1 MNIKN
6 LRRLYHIIHT
16 FLRYGID
23 EVIPDIPLTRGIRC
37 GRKSL
42 FWVKNQYPN
51 EPFGVRLRLALQEL
65 GPVWIKLGQMLSTRR
80 DLFEPELADQ
90 LALLQDSVE
99 AFDGKLAR
107 RLIEEALGDKLEKW
121 FDDFDE
127 TALAS
132 ASIAQVHIAKFNQN
146 QPLAGKEV
154 VLKVLRPEMDCV
166 IKDDLALMYRLAS
179 WIPRLNKE
187 GRRLRPVEVVRE
199 YEKTL
204 LDELD
209 LRKEMANAIRL
220 RNNFENSEMLY
231 VPEMYQDFCHKNVI
245 VMERIY
251 GIPVANI
258 DELKAN
264 GTDMKLLAERG
275 VQVFFTQVFRDSFFH
290 ADMHPGNIFV
300 NPNHPENPQYIG
312 IDCGIVGTL
321 NQNDKR
327 YLAESFV
334 AFFNRDYRRVA
345 LMHVESGWT
354 PSDTDIDAFEEA
366 FREVCEPIFAKPLS
380 EISFGHVLLNLFTVA
395 RKFNMEVQPQ
405 LVLLQKTLLY
415 IEGLGRQVYPQLDL
429 WQTAKPFL
437 QDWLNEQVGFKAMWR
452 DLKQRAPQFREH
464 FAEFPEAM
472 FQALQQQKQINF
484 RLNEIN
490 QSLKAQR
497 NNTGFSRLMILGIA
511 IAGTFWKFETLPLWV
526 SVPLLVIEFRI
537 LIWCMSFSNNS
548 YS

>member
-6 LRRLYHIIHT
+6 LNRFYHIIRT

-23 EVIPDIPLTRGIRC
+23 EAMPNIPFTRKMRL
-37 GRKSL
+37 GRKVL
-42 FWVKNQYPN
+42 FWVKNQHN
-51 EPFGVRLRLALQEL
+51 EKPYGVRLRLALQEL
-65 GPVWIKLGQMLSTRR
+65 GPVWIKLGQMLATRR
-80 DLFEPELADQ
+80 DLFAPELADQ
-90 LALLQDSVE
+90 LALLQDNVE
-99 AFDGKLAR
+99 PFDGNVAR
-107 RLIEEALGDKLEKW
+107 KIIEQALGAPLETW
-121 FDDFDE
+121 FDDFNE

-132 ASIAQVHIAKFNQN
+132 ASIAQVHTAKFNQN

-154 VLKVLRPEMDCV
+154 VLKVIRPGIEPV
-166 IKDDLALMYRLAS
+166 IKADLALMYKIAQL
-179 WIPRLNKE
+179 IPKLSNDGK
-187 GRRLRPVEVVRE
+187 RLRAVEVVRE
-199 YEKTL
+199 YEKTI

-209 LRKEMANAIRL
+209 LRKEMHNAIRL
-220 RNNFENSEMLY
+220 RANFENSEMLY

-251 GIPVANI
+251 GIPVSNI
-258 DELKAN
+258 AELKAN

-290 ADMHPGNIFV
+290 ADMHAGNIFV

-321 NQNDKR
+321 NHNDKR
-327 YLAESFV
+327 YLAENFV

-354 PSDTDIDAFEEA
+354 PPDTDIDKFEQA

-380 EISFGHVLLNLFTVA
+380 EISFGQVLLNLFNVA
-395 RKFNMEVQPQ
+395 RDFNMEVQPQ

-437 QDWLNEQVGFKAMWR
+437 QNWLDEQVGVKAMIR
-452 DLKQRAPQFREH
+452 DIKQRLPQYREY
-464 FAEFPEAM
+464 FAEFPEAL
-472 FQALQQQKQINF
+472 FKALQQQKQINF
-484 RLNEIN
+484 RLAEIN
-490 QSLKAQR
+490 ESLKAQHLNANR
-497 NNTGFSRLMILGIA
+497 RFIVLSLSA
-511 IAGTFWKFETLPLWV
+511 IVIFGTFWKFESLPIWL
-526 SVPLLVIEFRI
+526 SVPLLTLFPLLLI
-537 LIWCMSFSNNS
+537 LTQRK
-548 YS
+548 

>member
-6 LRRLYHIIHT
+6 LRRLYRIIQT

-23 EVIPDIPLTRGIRC
+23 EAIPDVLFTRGLRI
-37 GRKSL
+37 GRKCL
-42 FWVKNQYPN
+42 FWVKNRYP
-51 EPFGVRLRLALQEL
+51 EQPLGVRLRLALQEL

-80 DLFEPELADQ
+80 DLFEPALADQ
-90 LALLQDSVE
+90 LALLQDSV
-99 AFDGKLAR
+99 APFDGKLAR
-107 RLIEEALGDKLEKW
+107 QIIEQALGGKLEQW
-121 FDDFDE
+121 FSEFDE

-132 ASIAQVHIAKFNQN
+132 ASIAQVHTAKFAQD
-146 QPLAGKEV
+146 QALGGQEV
-154 VLKVLRPEMDCV
+154 VLKVIRPDIEPV
-166 IKDDLALMYRLAS
+166 IQQDLSLMYRLAG

-187 GRRLRPVEVVRE
+187 GKRLRAVEVVRE

-204 LDELD
+204 LAELD
-209 LRKEMANAIRL
+209 LRKEMVNATRL
-220 RNNFENSEMLY
+220 RANFEQSEMLY
-231 VPEMYQDFCHKNVI
+231 VPQMYEAFCHKNVI

-251 GIPVANI
+251 GIPVSDIAR
-258 DELKAN
+258 LKAN

-354 PSDTDIDAFEEA
+354 PADTDIDAFEQA

-380 EISFGHVLLNLFTVA
+380 EISFGQVLLNLFNVA
-395 RKFNMEVQPQ
+395 REFNMEVQPQ

-437 QDWLNEQVGFKAMWR
+437 QDWLNEQVGVKAMIR
-452 DLKQRAPQFREH
+452 QVQMHLPQWREH
-464 FAEFPEAM
+464 FAELPDAV
-472 FQALQQQKQINF
+472 FQALQQQKQIHL
-484 RLNEIN
+484 RLAEIN
-490 QSLKAQR
+490 QSLKAQSHR
-497 NNTGFSRLMILGIA
+497 TGSLHFLTLSLA
-511 IAGTFWKFETLPLWV
+511 IFCTFWQFNALPIWV
-526 SVPLLVIEFRI
+526 SVPLLITELWLLFR
-537 LIWCMSFSNNS
+537 LR
-548 YS
+548 

>member
-6 LRRLYHIIHT
+6 LRRLYQIIHT

-23 EVIPDIPLTRGIRC
+23 EILPAIPLTRSLRL
-37 GRKSL
+37 GRKAF
-42 FWVKNQYPN
+42 FWVKNQYPDQ
-51 EPFGVRLRLALQEL
+51 PFGVRLRLALQEL

-90 LALLQDSVE
+90 LALLQDQVD
-99 AFDGKLAR
+99 AFDGKIAR
-107 RLIEEALGDKLEKW
+107 QIIETALGGKLETW

-132 ASIAQVHIAKFNQN
+132 ASIAQAHTAKFNQQ
-146 QPLAGKEV
+146 QPLAGKEA
-154 VLKVLRPEMDCV
+154 VLKVIRPDIESV
-166 IKDDLALMYRLAS
+166 ILEDLALMYRLAS
-179 WIPRLNKE
+179 WIPKLSNDGK
-187 GRRLRPVEVVRE
+187 RLRAVEVVRE

-204 LDELD
+204 LDELN
-209 LRKEMANAIRL
+209 LCKEMANATRL
-220 RNNFENSEMLY
+220 RANFDNNEMLY
-231 VPEMYQDFCHKNVI
+231 VPEMYPDFCRKNVL

-251 GIPVANI
+251 GIPVSNI
-258 DELKAN
+258 EELQAN
-264 GTDMKLLAERG
+264 GTNMKLLAERG

-354 PSDTDIDAFEEA
+354 PADTDIDAFEQA

-380 EISFGHVLLNLFTVA
+380 EISFGQVLLNLFNVA
-395 RKFNMEVQPQ
+395 REFNMEVQPQ

-437 QDWLNEQVGFKAMWR
+437 QDWLNEQMGVKAMFR
-452 DLKQRAPQFREH
+452 QIQQNLPQFREH
-464 FAEFPEAM
+464 FAEFPESL
-472 FQALQQQKQINF
+472 FQALQQQKQINL
-484 RLNEIN
+484 RLAEIN
-490 QSLKAQR
+490 QSLKQNASPHWL
-497 NNTGFSRLMILGIA
+497 NYAVIGGILF
-511 IAGTFWKFETLPLWV
+511 GTFWKFEVMPLWI
-526 SVPLLVIEFRI
+526 SIPLFISSI
-537 LIWCMSFSNNS
+537 LLLLKKN
-548 YS
+548 

>member
-154 VLKVLRPEMDCV
+154 VLKVLRPEIERV

-354 PSDTDIDAFEEA
+354 PADTDIDAFEEA

>member
-6 LRRLYHIIHT
+6 LRRLYRIIHT

-23 EVIPDIPLTRGIRC
+23 EAIPDLPLTRGLRL

-42 FWVKNQYPN
+42 FWVKNQFPDQ
-51 EPFGVRLRLALQEL
+51 PLGVRLRLALQEL

-80 DLFEPELADQ
+80 DLFEPALADQ

-107 RLIEEALGDKLEKW
+107 QIIEQALGGKLEQW
-121 FDDFDE
+121 FSEFDE

-132 ASIAQVHIAKFNQN
+132 ASIAQVHTAKFAAHHEFSGQ
-146 QPLAGKEV
+146 EV
-154 VLKVLRPEMDCV
+154 VLKVIRPDIEP
-166 IKDDLALMYRLAS
+166 IIQQDLALMYRLAG

-187 GRRLRPVEVVRE
+187 GKRLRAVEVVRE

-204 LDELD
+204 LGELD
-209 LRKEMANAIRL
+209 LRKEMANATRL
-220 RNNFENSEMLY
+220 RANFEQSEMLY
-231 VPEMYQDFCHKNVI
+231 IPQMYEAFCHKNVI

-251 GIPVANI
+251 GIPVSDIAR
-258 DELKAN
+258 LKAN

-300 NPNHPENPQYIG
+300 NPAHPENPQYIG

-354 PSDTDIDAFEEA
+354 PADTDIDTFEQA
-366 FREVCEPIFAKPLS
+366 FREVCEPIFAKPLA
-380 EISFGHVLLNLFTVA
+380 EISFGQVLLNLFNVA
-395 RKFNMEVQPQ
+395 REFNMEVQPQ

-437 QDWLNEQVGFKAMWR
+437 QDWLNEQVGLKAMIR
-452 DLKQRAPQFREH
+452 QVQTRLPQWREH
-464 FAEFPEAM
+464 FAELPEAV
-472 FQALQQQKQINF
+472 FQALQQQKQINL
-484 RLNEIN
+484 RLTEIN
-490 QSLKAQR
+490 QSLKAQHNR
-497 NNTGFSRLMILGIA
+497 GGSLRLLALSTA
-511 IAGTFWKFETLPLWV
+511 IFCTFWQFNALPLWL
-526 SVPLLVIEFRI
+526 SVPLLIAELGLVFKLR
-537 LIWCMSFSNNS
+537 
-548 YS
+548 

>member
-1 MNIKN
+1 MNIKS
-6 LRRLYHIIHT
+6 LRRLYQIIHT

-23 EVIPDIPLTRGIRC
+23 EMLPDMPRTLRVRWV
-37 GRKSL
+37 RKSL

-80 DLFEPELADQ
+80 DLFAPELADQ

-99 AFDGKLAR
+99 PFDGKLAR
-107 RLIEEALGDKLEKW
+107 QLIEQALGGSLETW
-121 FDDFDE
+121 FDEFDE

-132 ASIAQVHIAKFNQN
+132 ASIAQVHTATFNQN
-146 QPLAGKEV
+146 QPLAGKTV
-154 VLKVLRPEMDCV
+154 VLKVIRPDIERV
-166 IKDDLALMYRLAS
+166 IKADLALMYRLAS
-179 WIPRLNKE
+179 WIPRLSKE
-187 GRRLRPVEVVRE
+187 GKRLRAVEVVRE
-199 YEKTL
+199 YEKTV

-209 LRKEMANAIRL
+209 LSKEMANAILL
-220 RNNFENSEMLY
+220 RQNFENSEMLY
-231 VPEMYQDFCHKNVI
+231 VPEMYPEFSRKNVL

-251 GIPVANI
+251 GIPVSNI
-258 DELKAN
+258 AELQAN

-354 PSDTDIDAFEEA
+354 PADTDIDAFEQA

-380 EISFGHVLLNLFTVA
+380 DISFGQVLLNLFNVA
-395 RKFNMEVQPQ
+395 REFNMEVQPQ

-437 QDWLNEQVGFKAMWR
+437 QNWLEEQMGVKAMFR
-452 DLKQRAPQFREH
+452 QFKQHLPQFREH
-464 FAEFPEAM
+464 FVQFPEM
-472 FQALQQQKQINF
+472 LFQALQQQKQINQ
-484 RLNEIN
+484 RLAEIN
-490 QSLKAQR
+490 QSLQAQHNR
-497 NNTGFSRLMILGIA
+497 
-511 IAGTFWKFETLPLWV
+511 AGVSHTVLVGSVIVGVCWKFEAMPLWV
-526 SVPLLVIEFRI
+526 SVPLLAVSCAVAMKAF
-537 LIWCMSFSNNS
+537 FGGK
-548 YS
+548 

>member
-6 LRRLYHIIHT
+6 LNRFYHIIRT

-23 EVIPDIPLTRGIRC
+23 EAIPNIPLTRKMKL
-37 GRKSL
+37 GRRAL
-42 FWVKNQYPN
+42 FWLKNQHTDKPY
-51 EPFGVRLRLALQEL
+51 GVRLRLALQEL
-65 GPVWIKLGQMLSTRR
+65 GPVWIKLGQMLATRR

-90 LALLQDSVE
+90 LALLQDKVE
-99 AFDGKLAR
+99 PFDGKIAR
-107 RLIEEALGDKLEKW
+107 QIMEQALGGSLETW
-121 FDDFDE
+121 FEEFDE

-132 ASIAQVHIAKFNQN
+132 ASIAQVHTAKFKQN
-146 QPLAGKEV
+146 QPLAGKDV
-154 VLKVLRPEMDCV
+154 VLKVIRPSIEPV
-166 IKDDLALMYRLAS
+166 IKADLDLMYKLAHL
-179 WIPRLNKE
+179 IPKLSNDGK
-187 GRRLRPVEVVRE
+187 RLRAVEVVKE
-199 YEKTL
+199 YEKTI

-209 LRKEMANAIRL
+209 LRKEMHNAVRL
-220 RNNFENSEMLY
+220 RANFENSEMLY

-251 GIPVANI
+251 GIPVSNI
-258 DELKAN
+258 AELEAN

-290 ADMHPGNIFV
+290 ADMHAGNIFV

-321 NQNDKR
+321 NHNDKR

-354 PSDTDIDAFEEA
+354 PADTDIDAFEQA

-380 EISFGHVLLNLFTVA
+380 EISFGHVLLNLFNVA
-395 RKFNMEVQPQ
+395 REFNMEVQPQ

-437 QDWLNEQVGFKAMWR
+437 QDWLNEQVGVKAMMR
-452 DLKQRAPQFREH
+452 EIKQRLPQYREH
-464 FAEFPEAM
+464 FAEFPEAV
-472 FQALQQQKQINF
+472 FKALQQQKQINF
-484 RLNEIN
+484 RLAEIN
-490 QSLKAQR
+490 ESLKVQNSTA
-497 NNTGFSRLMILGIA
+497 NSRFITLSVSAFVIL
-511 IAGTFWKFETLPLWV
+511 GTFWKFESLPLWL
-526 SVPLLVIEFRI
+526 SVPLLTLFPLLLI
-537 LIWCMSFSNNS
+537 LTQRK
-548 YS
+548 

>member
-6 LRRLYHIIHT
+6 LRRLYRIIHT

-23 EVIPDIPLTRGIRC
+23 EAIPNIPFTRGLRA

-42 FWVKNQYPN
+42 FWIKNHYPN
-51 EPFGVRLRLALQEL
+51 APLGERLRLALQEL

-80 DLFEPELADQ
+80 DLFEPALADQ

-99 AFDGKLAR
+99 PFDGKIAR
-107 RLIEEALGDKLEKW
+107 QIIENALGGKLEQW
-121 FDDFDE
+121 FCEFDE

-132 ASIAQVHIAKFNQN
+132 ASIAQVHTAKFADHHELGGQ
-146 QPLAGKEV
+146 EV
-154 VLKVLRPEMDCV
+154 VLKVIRPE
-166 IKDDLALMYRLAS
+166 IESIIEQDLALMYRLAR

-187 GRRLRPVEVVRE
+187 GKRLRAVEVVRE

-220 RNNFENSEMLY
+220 RANFENSEMLY
-231 VPEMYQDFCHKNVI
+231 VPTMYPEFCHKNVI

-251 GIPVANI
+251 GIPVSDI
-258 DELKAN
+258 ERLTAN

-300 NPNHPENPQYIG
+300 NPEHPENPQYIG

-354 PSDTDIDAFEEA
+354 PADTDIDAFEQA

-380 EISFGHVLLNLFTVA
+380 EISFGQVLLNLFNVA
-395 RKFNMEVQPQ
+395 REFNMEVQPQ

-437 QDWLNEQVGFKAMWR
+437 QNWLNEQVGVKAMIR
-452 DLKQRAPQFREH
+452 QVKSRIPQWREH
-464 FAEFPEAM
+464 FAELPEAV
-472 FQALQQQKQINF
+472 FQALQQQKQINL
-484 RLNEIN
+484 RLAEIN
-490 QSLKAQR
+490 LSLQMQHR
-497 NNTGFSRLMILGIA
+497 NGAFRSIALGVA
-511 IAGTFWKFETLPLWV
+511 IFCTFWQFEALPLWL
-526 SVPLLVIEFRI
+526 SVPMLLAELVLLFK
-537 LIWCMSFSNNS
+537 LK
-548 YS
+548 